1 MYNELLKTIELNTK
15 YLTKE
20 ELRKLLAYFC
30 TASFAY
36 CAIMEF
42 DEEGNKKPEEVLKEQ
57 NGTIA
62 GYILTVLEH
71 DLTTIVRGN
80 EVRKKVFQTIFDELD
95 KFMEVPDGL
104 A

>member
-1 MYNELLKTIELNTK
+1 MYEELLKTIELNTK

-36 CAIMEF
+36 CAIMEL
-42 DEEGNKKPEEVLKEQ
+42 DEEGNKKPEKVLNSQ
-57 NGTIA
+57 NQTIA

-80 EVRKKVFQTIFDELD
+80 EVRKEVFQTIFNELN
-95 KFMEVPDGL
+95 KFMEEPDGL